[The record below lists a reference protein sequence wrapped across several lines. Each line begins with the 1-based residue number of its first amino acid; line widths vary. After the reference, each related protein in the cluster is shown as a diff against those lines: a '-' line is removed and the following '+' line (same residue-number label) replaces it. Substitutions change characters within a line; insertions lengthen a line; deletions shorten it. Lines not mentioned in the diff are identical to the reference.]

1 MQALHTAFLLG
12 TGLFWTAAYV
22 LLIRTG
28 LRERTFGMPLV
39 AFATNLSWEFM
50 FSFVRPPSG
59 LMQVINIVWF
69 CFDLAIGYTV
79 VRFGRAE
86 FPYLPSRLFL
96 PALAAVLL
104 LAYPGMNFASEQ
116 FDNGEGAIT
125 AFGSNVAMS
134 AMFLGMLAARRGA
147 RGQSLGIALTKLIGT
162 GCASLTLLTDPDAV
176 PRHETALMHYFF
188 VACFVLDAAY
198 AYAVYAVRRHPGE
211 AGRAA
216 VSPAPRAGLPV
227 HDLDG

>member
-1 MQALHTAFLLG
+1 MQALHTVSLLG

-28 LRERTFGMPLV
+28 LKERTFGMPLV

-59 LMQVINIVWF
+59 PMLVINIVWF
-69 CFDLAIGYTV
+69 CFDLVIGYTV

-86 FPYLPSRLFL
+86 FPYLPDRLFL

-104 LAYPGMNFASEQ
+104 LAYPGMNLASEQ
-116 FDNGEGAIT
+116 FDDGGGAIT

-134 AMFLGMLAARRGA
+134 AMFLGMLAARRGL
-147 RGQSLGIALTKLIGT
+147 RGQSLGIALTKLAGT
-162 GCASLTLLTDPDAV
+162 GCASLTLLTDPDPV
-176 PRHETALMHYFF
+176 PGHGTALMHYFF
-188 VACFVLDAAY
+188 VACLVLDT
-198 AYAVYAVRRHPGE
+198 AYAVAVYTVRRHAGE

-216 VSPAPRAGLPV
+216 ASPAPRAGLPV
-227 HDLDG
+227 HSLDG

>member
-1 MQALHTAFLLG
+1 MRALHTAFLLG

-28 LRERTFGMPLV
+28 LRERTFGMPVV
-39 AFATNLSWEFM
+39 AFATNISWEFM

-69 CFDLAIGYTV
+69 CFDLAIGYTL

-86 FPYLPSRLFL
+86 FPYLPRPLFL

-116 FDNGEGAIT
+116 FDHGEGALT

-134 AMFLGMLAARRGA
+134 AMFLAMLAARRGV
-147 RGQSLGIALTKLIGT
+147 RGQSLAIALTKLIGT

-176 PRHETALMHYFF
+176 PRHETALMHYFY

-198 AYAVYAVRRHPGE
+198 AYAVYAVRRHAGE

-216 VSPAPRAGLPV
+216 AAPAREAGLPV
-227 HDLDG
+227 HGLDG